1 MTQTK
6 EPIGAIYIFILED
19 GSVDV
24 QSVYE
29 PEQTQ
34 EILKVVARS
43 EITDVRD
50 LTVDEVQEDYEEE

>member
-1 MTQTK
+1 MTK

-34 EILKVVARS
+34 EILKVVAQS

>member
-1 MTQTK
+1 MSK

-34 EILKVVARS
+34 EILKVVAQS